1 LGLAFNWGALVGWS
15 AVQGSLAWP
24 PIVIYVGGI
33 FWTLAY
39 DTIYAHQD
47 KEDDVLIGVKSTAL
61 QFGEITKG
69 WLIGFFI
76 LALLSVD
83 AALWLAGAS
92 FIAHMG
98 VAIAALHAAWQI
110 ARFETS
116 NSALCLRL
124 FKSNREF
131 GLVIASFLFLDCLIP

>member
-1 LGLAFNWGALVGWS
+1 M
-15 AVQGSLAWP
+15 
-24 PIVIYVGGI
+24 IYLGGI

-61 QFGEITKG
+61 HFGENTKG

-76 LALLSVD
+76 LSLISID
-83 AALWLAGAS
+83 AALWLVGAS

-98 VAIAALHAAWQI
+98 VGFAALHAGWQI
-110 ARFETS
+110 KRFEMN

-131 GLVIASFLFLDCLIP
+131 GLIIASFLFLDCLIP